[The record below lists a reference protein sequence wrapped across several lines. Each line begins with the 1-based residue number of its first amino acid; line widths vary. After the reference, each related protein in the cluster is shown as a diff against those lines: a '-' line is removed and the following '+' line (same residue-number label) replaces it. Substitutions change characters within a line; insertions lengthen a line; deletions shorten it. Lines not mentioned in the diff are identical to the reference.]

1 MELNSEQL
9 LTQVVKNS
17 WDRRFGEDIGDLAGV
32 ADVVHLRRLSG
43 DLFA

>member
-17 WDRRFGEDIGDLAGV
+17 WDRRFGEDIGDLDAPARPV
-32 ADVVHLRRLSG
+32 AVNIPTLYV
-43 DLFA
+43 